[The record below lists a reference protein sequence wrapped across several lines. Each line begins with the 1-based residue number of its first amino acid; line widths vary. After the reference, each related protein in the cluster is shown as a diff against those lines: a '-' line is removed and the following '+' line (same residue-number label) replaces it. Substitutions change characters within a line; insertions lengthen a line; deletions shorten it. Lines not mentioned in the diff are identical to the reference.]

1 MTVTTTTTL
10 LNVLSKHHGAARG
23 IPARYLAIYCGCNLR
38 TLRKLISQ
46 ARFQDGAAIC
56 GHPRTGYFMAQTPEE
71 LEMCCAFLRHRAIH
85 SLQLLSRMTK
95 TSMPDLIGQL
105 KLNQA

>member
-1 MTVTTTTTL
+1 MTTTTTL
-10 LNVLSKHHGAARG
+10 LNVLSKHQGAERG
-23 IPARYLAIYCGCNLR
+23 ISARYLAVYCGVNLR

-46 ARFQDGAAIC
+46 ARYEHGVAIC
-56 GHPRTGYFMAQTPEE
+56 GHPSTGYFMAQTPAE
-71 LEMCCAFLRHRAIH
+71 LDMCCAFLRHRALH
-85 SLQLLSRMTK
+85 SLQLLARMTN

>member
-1 MTVTTTTTL
+1 MTTTTVL
-10 LNVLSKHHGAARG
+10 LNVLSKHQGAENG
-23 IPARYLAIYCGCNLR
+23 ISARYLAIYCGVNMR
-38 TLRKLISQ
+38 TLRKLISD
-46 ARFQDGAAIC
+46 ARYQDGVAIC
-56 GHPRTGYFMAQTPEE
+56 GHPKTGYFMARTPDE